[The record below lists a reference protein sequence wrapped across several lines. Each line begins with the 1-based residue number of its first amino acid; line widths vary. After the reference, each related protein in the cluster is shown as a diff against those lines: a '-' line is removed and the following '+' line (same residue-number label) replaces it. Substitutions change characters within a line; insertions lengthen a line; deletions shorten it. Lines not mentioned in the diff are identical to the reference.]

1 VVHAIQ
7 GLGLYDML
15 GGDRMKGDVRARDV
29 YALAIQTPRPL
40 DTPALF
46 VSVLGRELAWKVA
59 IRNTH
64 YNREG

>member
-1 VVHAIQ
+1 
-7 GLGLYDML
+7 
-15 GGDRMKGDVRARDV
+15 MKGDVRARHV

-40 DTPALF
+40 DSPTLF

-59 IRNTH
+59 IRNPRNTH